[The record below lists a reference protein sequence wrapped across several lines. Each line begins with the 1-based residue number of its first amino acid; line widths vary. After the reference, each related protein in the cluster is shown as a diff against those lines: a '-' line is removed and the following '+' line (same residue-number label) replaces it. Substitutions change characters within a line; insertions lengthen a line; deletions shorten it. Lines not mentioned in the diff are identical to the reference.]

1 MYEQSMSHISLKN
14 MLRCYDKSSNV
25 QDMLWPIPGLI
36 SCAGGDW
43 DCCLMHVH
51 KMYVLCKPFTF
62 FQLWFLGYS
71 NIIFT
76 RLSFSCTWMEKLV
89 STGKTSRE
97 NTHTR
102 PWMTGKRFL
111 KNFPQLSQITCR
123 NFIHKVLMLHLQC
136 ILCHACNTS
145 NRQTCICFHSKNFVK
160 LHSYSV

>member
-1 MYEQSMSHISLKN
+1 
-14 MLRCYDKSSNV
+14 
-25 QDMLWPIPGLI
+25 MLWPIPGLI
-36 SCAGGDW
+36 SCAEGDW
-43 DCCLMHVH
+43 DCYLMD

-111 KNFPQLSQITCR
+111 KPNCPRYLCR
-123 NFIHKVLMLHLQC
+123 NFINAVLHLQC
-136 ILCHACNTS
+136 TPGPCNTVFLNNCKMS
-145 NRQTCICFHSKNFVK
+145 NRHAFVFVQK
-160 LHSYSV
+160 IL